1 MSSVVFILVGT
12 THAGNLGAA
21 ARAIRTMGFD
31 ALRLVDTVSPRREEA
46 LARASGAQPVL
57 ESAGRFDTLAEAIAD
72 CRAVYGTSARQR
84 HLSVPLLSCRDAC
97 EHAVAQISGEQA
109 PVDRLAF
116 VFGRERSGLTN
127 EELDLCTRHL
137 HIPTDP
143 TFSSL
148 NLGAAVQVVAYEMA
162 TAMAT
167 VKTAAVV
174 STPSA
179 DDIDVPAD
187 SAALEHLHTHLE
199 RVMINT
205 GFLDPARPRHLM
217 RRLKRYFE
225 RNRPTD
231 NELAILRGILSATES
246 PRPPEVLHG
255 SHPGTSS
262 RTNLQ
267 AGDPHD

>member
-31 ALRLVDTVSPRREEA
+31 SLRLVDTVSPRREEA

-57 ESAGRFDTLAEAIAD
+57 ESAARFDTLAEAIAD

-84 HLSVPLLSCRDAC
+84 HLSVPLLSCRLAC
-97 EHAVAQISGEQA
+97 EEAATQLQAEHAA
-109 PVDRLAF
+109 VDRLAF

-148 NLGAAVQVVAYEMA
+148 NLGSAVQVVAYEFA
-162 TAMAT
+162 SAMASLQPG
-167 VKTAAVV
+167 V
-174 STPSA
+174 SGNASVSDEDEP
-179 DDIDVPAD
+179 PAD
-187 SAALEHLHTHLE
+187 SAALAHLHAHLE

-205 GFLDPARPRHLM
+205 GFLDPERPRHLM

-231 NELAILRGILSATES
+231 NEMAILRGILSATES
-246 PRPPEVLHG
+246 PRPP
-255 SHPGTSS
+255 SS
-262 RTNLQ
+262 SVDSQ
-267 AGDPHD
+267 ADT

>member
-1 MSSVVFILVGT
+1 MQSFIFILVGT

-21 ARAIRTMGFD
+21 ARAIRTMGFEN
-31 ALRLVDTVSPRREEA
+31 LRLVDTVSPRKEEA

-57 ESAGRFDTLAEAIAD
+57 ESAARFDTLSEAIAD
-72 CRAVYGTSARQR
+72 CQAVFGTSARQR

-97 EHAVAQISGEQA
+97 EMAAASVNEGPAFL
-109 PVDRLAF
+109 DRVAF

-143 TFSSL
+143 GFSSL
-148 NLGAAVQVVAYEMA
+148 NLGAAVQVVAYEA
-162 TAMAT
+162 AIALAVSGAGTAVAPD
-167 VKTAAVV
+167 V
-174 STPSA
+174 SG
-179 DDIDVPAD
+179 DDEGPVD
-187 SAALEHLHTHLE
+187 SAAMEHLHAHLE

-231 NELAILRGILSATES
+231 NEMAILRGILSATES
-246 PRPPEVLHG
+246 PRPPAK
-255 SHPGTSS
+255 PSS
-262 RTNLQ
+262 SNE
-267 AGDPHD
+267 

>member
-1 MSSVVFILVGT
+1 MSSTVFILVGT

-31 ALRLVDTVSPRREEA
+31 TLRLVDTVSPRKEEA

-57 ESAGRFDTLAEAIAD
+57 ESAARFETLSEAIAD
-72 CRAVYGTSARQR
+72 CQAVFGTSARQR
-84 HLSVPLLSCRDAC
+84 HLSVPLLSCREAC
-97 EHAVAQISGEQA
+97 DMAASSVAGEA
-109 PVDRLAF
+109 ATAERVAF

-143 TFSSL
+143 DFSSL
-148 NLGAAVQVVAYEMA
+148 NLGSAVQVVAYE
-162 TAMAT
+162 
-167 VKTAAVV
+167 AA
-174 STPSA
+174 
-179 DDIDVPAD
+179 
-187 SAALEHLHTHLE
+187 AALALRGAGTASPVTSTQHEDRPVSSEAMEHLHAHLE

-225 RNRPTD
+225 RNRPTE
-231 NELAILRGILSATES
+231 NEMAILRGILSATEN
-246 PRPPEVLHG
+246 PRPPDAAVRVPA
-255 SHPGTSS
+255 PGK
-262 RTNLQ
+262 
-267 AGDPHD
+267 D

>member
-1 MSSVVFILVGT
+1 MSSIVFILVGT

-31 ALRLVDTVSPRREEA
+31 TLRLVDTVSPRKDEA

-57 ESAGRFDTLAEAIAD
+57 ESAARFDRLAEAIAD
-72 CRAVYGTSARQR
+72 CQAVYGTSARQR
-84 HLSVPLLSCRDAC
+84 HLSVPLLSCREAC
-97 EHAVAQISGEQA
+97 EMAATSITSELA
-109 PVDRLAF
+109 PLERVAF

-143 TFSSL
+143 DFSSL
-148 NLGAAVQVVAYEMA
+148 NLGAAVQVVAYEAASALAAQGGGAPA
-162 TAMAT
+162 TT
-167 VKTAAVV
+167 SGKEEDPPV
-174 STPSA
+174 SS
-179 DDIDVPAD
+179 D
-187 SAALEHLHTHLE
+187 SMEHLHAHLE

-225 RNRPTD
+225 RNRPSE
-231 NELAILRGILSATES
+231 NEMAILRGILSATEN
-246 PRPPEVLHG
+246 PRPPAPEKRAPV
-255 SHPGTSS
+255 PGK
-262 RTNLQ
+262 
-267 AGDPHD
+267 D